1 MVAATMERPSIEQ
14 DRRTHLTIA
23 LVVLTSAVLVLLRL
37 GSMPVGASTD
47 DAYYVEMARSLAE
60 GRGPVIHLHDETGS
74 WPPDVFPP
82 GFPLLLAPLAFGIP
96 SPEFEIAVRGVKVAS
111 TLFGVCLLLLAAYQS
126 AAGVEVRVD
135 RRKIEKIH
143 RWGALTLKRRAVLA
157 TDVKDLWIQKGSGS
171 SRATYSLICQ
181 GVPGGFELLGGMRSR
196 ETIERLCRQIM
207 LAAAIRP
214 SGTH

>member
-1 MVAATMERPSIEQ
+1 M
-14 DRRTHLTIA
+14 DTHDLHT
-23 LVVLTSAVLVLLRL
+23 
-37 GSMPVGASTD
+37 STD
-47 DAYYVEMARSLAE
+47 LSAEAPQASRIHGEPGLRVIYRDDGLWLSLR
-60 GRGPVIHLHDETGS
+60 GRRHWGVVIAAAA
-74 WPPDVFPP
+74 F
-82 GFPLLLAPLAFGIP
+82 GFLFLLAPLAFGIP

-157 TDVKDLWIQKGSGS
+157 TDVKDFWIQKGSGS

-181 GVPGGFELLGGMRSR
+181 GVSGGFELLGGMRSR